1 MSPAK
6 KTTEPIPQ
14 TPLGGVKASKAMA
27 KPGLAKAATAA
38 YKTIEIQAPEK
49 VDLLE
54 RMAPTL
60 AAPEPK
66 ESPVPQEIPA
76 LKASAESTATE
87 AVEDLDFLQ
96 DREALITEC
105 LPLVKFVAH
114 RISSRLPSHVD
125 VDDLIHSG
133 IIGLMDAIKK
143 FEPDRNV
150 KFKTYAEQRVRGAI
164 LDGLRDLDWVPR
176 SLRRKKKDIE
186 NAYHFLEQQFGR
198 AATDEE
204 VAAHLGCSLEELHK
218 SLDELKGV
226 TLGTFMDAG
235 EDGEGENLIS
245 FVPDP
250 DAEDP
255 HITLQAREL
264 RGILK
269 DAVTKLPTKERFVV
283 QLYYFDELTM
293 KEIGTLLNITESRV
307 SQLHT
312 KSMLRLRGKLK
323 ERQIDG

>member
-1 MSPAK
+1 MSPVGKKDPPAAAK
-6 KTTEPIPQ
+6 ESGTLQP
-14 TPLGGVKASKAMA
+14 S
-27 KPGLAKAATAA
+27 AKAAAKPVPKPGAGPVAVAA
-38 YKTIEIQAPEK
+38 YGK
-49 VDLLE
+49 VAQ
-54 RMAPTL
+54 MPS
-60 AAPEPK
+60 AAPLPSPPPKPEIEQDEVNLPEEP
-66 ESPVPQEIPA
+66 
-76 LKASAESTATE
+76 
-87 AVEDLDFLQ
+87 DFR
-96 DREALITEC
+96 DREFLITEC

-114 RISSRLPSHVD
+114 RISSRLPAHVE

-133 IIGLMDAIKK
+133 ILGLMDAVKK
-143 FEPDRNV
+143 FEPGRNV
-150 KFKTYAEQRVRGAI
+150 KFKTYAEQRIRGAI

-186 NAYHFLEQQFGR
+186 NAYHLLEQQFGR
-198 AATDEE
+198 AANDEE
-204 VAAHLGCSLEELHK
+204 VAEYLGMTLEDLNK

-226 TLGTFMDAG
+226 TLGTFIDAG
-235 EDGEGENLIS
+235 EDGEGESLIS

-255 HITLQAREL
+255 QVLLQAHEIQTL
-264 RGILK
+264 LK
-269 DAVTKLPTKERFVV
+269 EAVDKLPTKERFVV

-323 ERQIDG
+323 ERRIEG

>member
-1 MSPAK
+1 MSLVAK
-6 KTTEPIPQ
+6 KGGIP
-14 TPLGGVKASKAMA
+14 PSPV
-27 KPGLAKAATAA
+27 AKAALAA
-38 YKTIEIQAPEK
+38 YAQSAPPELSLENAALEEAEDVQA
-49 VDLLE
+49 
-54 RMAPTL
+54 M
-60 AAPEPK
+60 
-66 ESPVPQEIPA
+66 
-76 LKASAESTATE
+76 
-87 AVEDLDFLQ
+87 
-96 DREALITEC
+96 DRDALITDC

-125 VDDLIHSG
+125 VEDLIHSG
-133 IIGLMDAIKK
+133 ILGLMDAVKK
-143 FEPDRNV
+143 FEPGRNV
-150 KFKTYAEQRVRGAI
+150 KFKTYAEQRIRGAI

-186 NAYHFLEQQFGR
+186 NAYHLLEQQLGR
-198 AATDEE
+198 AASDEE
-204 VAAHLGCSLEELHK
+204 VAQHLGMALEDLHH

-235 EDGEGENLIS
+235 DDGEGENLIS

-255 HITLQAREL
+255 QLTLHAREL
-264 RGILK
+264 KALLK
-269 DAVTKLPTKERFVV
+269 ESIDRLPVKERFVV

-312 KSMLRLRGKLK
+312 KSMLRLRGRLK
-323 ERQIDG
+323 EHRIEG

>member
-1 MSPAK
+1 MTEERQPGEERRSAPRKPQPAVGRAAMTAYGK
-6 KTTEPIPQ
+6 NAVLP
-14 TPLGGVKASKAMA
+14 TP
-27 KPGLAKAATAA
+27 PGHG
-38 YKTIEIQAPEK
+38 EFVAPEEPE
-49 VDLLE
+49 VIDL
-54 RMAPTL
+54 R
-60 AAPEPK
+60 
-66 ESPVPQEIPA
+66 
-76 LKASAESTATE
+76 
-87 AVEDLDFLQ
+87 
-96 DREALITEC
+96 DREQLITEC

-114 RISSRLPSHVD
+114 RISARLPAHVE

-133 IIGLMDAIKK
+133 ILGLIDAVKK
-143 FEPDRNV
+143 FEPGRNV
-150 KFKTYAEQRVRGAI
+150 KFKTYAEQRIRGAI

-186 NAYHFLEQQFGR
+186 NAYHLLEQQEGR

-204 VAAHLGCSLEELHK
+204 VAKHLNLTLDELHH

-226 TLGTFMDAG
+226 TLGAFVDVG
-235 EDGEGENLIS
+235 DNGEGENLIS

-250 DAEDP
+250 DGENA
-255 HITLQAREL
+255 HILLQSKEVRN
-264 RGILK
+264 ILK
-269 DAVTKLPTKERFVV
+269 SAVERLPTKERFVV

-323 ERQIDG
+323 ERRIEG